1 MSLQYCEQYNNANA
15 ILYCNAILFR
25 GFLDH
30 RARRRGDRVRS
41 SSSGGTDMEPYTHV
55 ESVEMWEEI
64 LEDAGNALVVVDFWA
79 TWWCVRHL
87 GVASVHCAPHYSI
100 PVAPLAAERELAKV
114 EDRRL
119 DHRLV

>member
-1 MSLQYCEQYNNANA
+1 MIDIESTYNTVSNNANA

-79 TWWCVRHL
+79 TWWCVRCLRHRAC
-87 GVASVHCAPHYSI
+87 GVRALRAT
-100 PVAPLAAERELAKV
+100 LL
-114 EDRRL
+114 
-119 DHRLV
+119 

>member
-1 MSLQYCEQYNNANA
+1 MQYCIATRFSFA
-15 ILYCNAILFR
+15 V
-25 GFLDH
+25 FLT
-30 RARRRGDRVRS
+30 RPRRRGDRVRS

-79 TWWCVRHL
+79 TWWCVRCLRH
-87 GVASVHCAPHYSI
+87 GTARVASVHCAPHYSS